1 MEKKMKIEDEKP
13 SKRYGS
19 IPVDG
24 PAQGKNIMGKW
35 PWMVENYYRLM
46 GWDPKTGKPLQ
57 ETLEKLG
64 LKELIKDL
72 K

>member
-1 MEKKMKIEDEKP
+1 ME
-13 SKRYGS
+13 
-19 IPVDG
+19 
-24 PAQGKNIMGKW
+24 KW

-46 GWDPKTGKPLQ
+46 GWDPKTGKPLP

-64 LKELIKDL
+64 LRELIKDL